1 MAEFDGE
8 AVAARPAPALRS
20 MVDRY
25 VGYRQNGITLGV
37 HRGLPSRSI
46 TLVISLAEPIRLVG
60 GPGAEDGPLAL
71 HAVVG
76 GLHLAPSLIQQDSY
90 QQGVHIYLNPLGVQ
104 RLLGV
109 SATELSSTTCD
120 IADLPVPWGRNLV
133 DRLREAPDWP
143 SRFRVLDA
151 ELTSGARNPITLV
164 SEVQWAWQR
173 MIAAGGTARVARLA
187 DEVGWSR
194 RHFGQRFAHAVGVSP
209 KQAARLMRFER
220 STDLLRAGYPR
231 SLAELA
237 ADCGYYDQAHLTN
250 EWREFA
256 GCAPSTWI
264 AEELP
269 FLQDS
274 GTEPP
279 AGSIP

>member
-1 MAEFDGE
+1 MAEFEGE
-8 AVAARPAPALRS
+8 TVLARPAPGLRS

-25 VGYRQNGITLGV
+25 IGYRQNGVTLGV

-46 TLVISLAEPIRLVG
+46 TLVISLAGPITLIG
-60 GPGAEDGPLAL
+60 GPGTEHGHLAS
-71 HAVVG
+71 HTVVG
-76 GLHLAPSLIQQDSY
+76 GLHLAPSLIQQDAY
-90 QQGVHIYLNPLGVQ
+90 QEGLHLCLNPLGVR

-120 IADLPVPWGRNLV
+120 LADLPVRWGRHLA
-133 DRLREAPDWP
+133 DRLRAATDWQT
-143 SRFRVLDA
+143 RFAVLDA
-151 ELTSGARNPITLV
+151 ELSKGTTGQVTLV
-164 SEVQWAWQR
+164 SEIQWAWQKLVSGSGTTR
-173 MIAAGGTARVARLA
+173 IAELA

-220 STDLLRAGYPR
+220 STGLLRRGR
-231 SLAELA
+231 RLADVAVE
-237 ADCGYYDQAHLTN
+237 CGYYDQAHLTN

-256 GCAPSTWI
+256 GCSPSTWI

-269 FLQDS
+269 FLQDA
-274 GTEPP
+274 GTGPP
-279 AGSIP
+279 AESVP